1 MGASDSKSLPA
12 IGFLTV
18 VTIPDQGLVG
28 GYLVLNAAARPL
40 EFHCTTPVRANRAQ
54 EILYGPTLRPYLFG
68 EQIGKTLL
76 ARSKTKPLLALTDV
90 QDVLAA
96 RNFTPLPVVYV
107 VPKSIHTTTSDYVEP
122 LNPDFSSEQSL
133 QQSSPNEPIEA
144 TTCLASDKLIEFSL
158 GGQRVAIGEAFQ
170 EDQQAVKESWQATIG
185 GFDLREPF
193 GRIREAIEESQG
205 GSR

>member
-1 MGASDSKSLPA
+1 MLSEFKSLPS

-28 GYLVLNAAARPL
+28 GYLVLNIAARPL

-96 RNFTPLPVVYV
+96 RDFAPTPVVFV
-107 VPKSIHTTTSDYVEP
+107 MPSPLQTVMSENSGQLDTDASREMLSETSPRIGTDE
-122 LNPDFSSEQSL
+122 
-133 QQSSPNEPIEA
+133 SPA
-144 TTCLASDKLIEFSL
+144 GHCRDKLIEFSL
-158 GGQRVAIGEAFQ
+158 GGQRVAVSQ
-170 EDQQAVKESWQATIG
+170 SYRKDQQAVKECWQVTIG
-185 GFDLREPF
+185 GFDLQEPF
-193 GRIREAIEESQG
+193 GRIREAIQESQG
-205 GSR
+205 GNR

>member
-1 MGASDSKSLPA
+1 MGASESKSLPS

-18 VTIPDQGLVG
+18 VTLPDQGLVG

-54 EILYGPTLRPYLFG
+54 EILYGPTLKPYLFG

-76 ARSKTKPLLALTDV
+76 ARPKTKPLLALTDI
-90 QDVLAA
+90 QEVLAA
-96 RNFTPLPVVYV
+96 RDFAHAPVVFV
-107 VPKSIHTTTSDYVEP
+107 LPANGDPVMRDEHRPRGSHESEEWPSDQP
-122 LNPDFSSEQSL
+122 SH
-133 QQSSPNEPIEA
+133 A
-144 TTCLASDKLIEFSL
+144 TPATQPHQPSDKLIEFSL
-158 GGQRVAIGEAFQ
+158 GGQRVAIREPFRKDQEAV
-170 EDQQAVKESWQATIG
+170 EECWSVTNG

-193 GRIREAIEESQG
+193 GRIREAIQESQA